1 MSREITATTILN
13 RAEVLLL
20 KDLKLREAI
29 MNNINKAWNIST
41 DSLDLP
47 KRYAQYSEALNNS
60 KLGSGA
66 VGFITAGGNILISNV
81 SGEDTVETVLGL
93 GVDIALTVLEMTP
106 QGKIIKFVN
115 IGLTAL
121 GIDPATKLK
130 ELYRKY
136 RYDDN
141 GEYEMNKIAKIIGAK
156 SVAIES
162 NSILKITMPDGTV
175 YARPLSASFFPSGVT
190 PSGLITGGNGWTDDV
205 LFGGNG
211 NDTLM
216 GKDGSDLLIGGNG
229 DDTYLATKG
238 DTIKDSDG
246 KGSVHFNGHKL
257 TGGTYDKDRDLYIS
271 DDYIEYKLHD
281 DGRLVVS
288 DMGENIVIENFNK
301 DNNDL
306 GIILIDPK
314 DVVVTIHDNQ
324 ANEGGNGK
332 HTLGFKVSLNR
343 KLEAGEYL
351 TLYIN
356 GQLVKFTENEQE
368 KDNAYIYEWDGN
380 ESKDGDRKFEVSGSV
395 LQSGTSKNLNVKYI
409 HPAKGLIKD
418 DDRDDDPDPER
429 EYSPIVIDL
438 GNDGINSHALNYT
451 INFDLDNN
459 GFKEA
464 TGWVSGDDALLA
476 IDKNNNG
483 IIDNGSEL
491 FGNKSISDSAF
502 SYTNSSLN
510 NGFETLKSYD
520 SNNDGII
527 DSQDAE
533 FDKLLLWQDKNGNA
547 ITDNGELIKL
557 SDKVSSI
564 DLNYTNTDIN
574 NNSNTIK
581 QTSTATLNDGTKVK
595 ADDIWFKVNYKDTEE
610 IIDENQIPFEI
621 KALPNVTAFGNLH
634 SLHYAMAKNETLA
647 TMVNL
652 YLLMDS
658 ENLKEFANLNLL
670 VA

>member
-1 MSREITATTILN
+1 MSRESIAKVELDKAYQ
-13 RAEVLLL
+13 RLL
-20 KDLKLREAI
+20 E
-29 MNNINKAWNIST
+29 
-41 DSLDLP
+41 
-47 KRYAQYSEALNNS
+47 NS
-60 KLGSGA
+60 KLTDEMLEALKNFSLVGKEVSKIDEIFMETSNLFINGKKIDPKAAKQLGMGFNVINDLANGKGLVRSSIGA
-66 VGFITAGGNILISNV
+66 
-81 SGEDTVETVLGL
+81 
-93 GVDIALTVLEMTP
+93 
-106 QGKIIKFVN
+106 
-115 IGLTAL
+115 
-121 GIDPATKLK
+121 GIDYG
-130 ELYRKY
+130 LYRLSYAIPGVGEALLVLDLLNLVDRVTFNTGAFDIKGQILDI
-136 RYDDN
+136 YDKLNTDDLSDIDLTN
-141 GEYEMNKIAKIIGAK
+141 G
-156 SVAIES
+156 
-162 NSILKITMPDGTV
+162 ILKVTMPDGTV
-175 YARPLSASFFPSGVT
+175 YSRPLFENI
-190 PSGLITGGNGWTDDV
+190 SGLITGGNGWTNDV

-610 IIDENQIPFEI
+610 IIDESQIPFEI